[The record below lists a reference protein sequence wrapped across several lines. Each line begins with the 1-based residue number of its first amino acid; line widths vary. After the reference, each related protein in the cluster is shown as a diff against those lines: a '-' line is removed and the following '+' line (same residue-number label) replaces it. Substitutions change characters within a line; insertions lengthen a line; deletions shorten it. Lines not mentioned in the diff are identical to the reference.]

1 MEERRD
7 KKNERVEGRGREGKG
22 GRMWEF
28 KLSPPPGGR
37 MEGWR
42 QQRAGKEKKKPDEL
56 IQRHSGF
63 SSLSLFFNNKQQ
75 QAAKLL
81 SDQSVTPREDERMK
95 RQPHSLSSNQ
105 FSSLSCQ

>member
-1 MEERRD
+1 MGVQTEPSAWREDGGMEAA
-7 KKNERVEGRGREGKG
+7 KG
-22 GRMWEF
+22 WKG
-28 KLSPPPGGR
+28 
-37 MEGWR
+37 
-42 QQRAGKEKKKPDEL
+42 KKKPDEL